1 MWNAIATCWSLVS
14 TAKPKSLNSTPEEL
28 ILVMLVLKYLQSL
41 GYEKTIK
48 RSLKKVKFNS
58 YIKLYV
64 KKKALK
70 IQG

>member
-1 MWNAIATCWSLVS
+1 M
-14 TAKPKSLNSTPEEL
+14 
-28 ILVMLVLKYLQSL
+28 VMLVLKYLQSP

-48 RSLKKVKFNS
+48 RSLEKVKFNS